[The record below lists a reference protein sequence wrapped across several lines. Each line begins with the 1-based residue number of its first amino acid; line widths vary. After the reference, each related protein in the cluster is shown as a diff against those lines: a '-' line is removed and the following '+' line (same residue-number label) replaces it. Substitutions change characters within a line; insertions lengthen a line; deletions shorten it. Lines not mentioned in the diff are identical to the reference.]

1 MTNYKSLYAAE
12 ITAKAEAVE
21 LTPFMESIDSLGL
34 SRRVANAIYT
44 VANQDDTTAYI
55 IWDSPTPEQISA
67 IRALVA
73 DGGEIEQ
80 GDLIWGH
87 YDDGSW
93 FTD

>member
-12 ITAKAEAVE
+12 ITAAAEAGE
-21 LTPFMESIDSLGL
+21 LTPFMESLDSLGL

-55 IWDSPTPEQISA
+55 IWDSPTTEQLA
-67 IRALVA
+67 VIRTLVA

-80 GDLIWGH
+80 GDLMWGH
-87 YDDGSW
+87 SESW
-93 FTD
+93 FAA